1 MTNDELK
8 ILIGRY
14 FNGETSLD
22 EEKLLRQLLAAKDC
36 PDIEEADEAR
46 AVMAFSLATPD
57 ATGETYKT
65 TTTVKQRKKHLVWWN
80 CAAAAIVAAA
90 LITPAL
96 RPSGSYG
103 ECVAYVNGTR
113 IDDTE
118 TVTAM
123 MFSELGEAAKA
134 SNQIAYDMTLEW
146 HQMADAFNALN

>member
-36 PDIEEADEAR
+36 PDIEETDEAR

-65 TTTVKQRKKHLVWWN
+65 TTTVKQRKNIWCGGIARRQLSCCSIDN
-80 CAAAAIVAAA
+80 TGPSAIRF
-90 LITPAL
+90 LWRMRGL
-96 RPSGSYG
+96 RQR
-103 ECVAYVNGTR
+103 NK
-113 IDDTE
+113 D
-118 TVTAM
+118 
-123 MFSELGEAAKA
+123 
-134 SNQIAYDMTLEW
+134 
-146 HQMADAFNALN
+146 